1 MAKMERPTMKLS
13 TSPRRF
19 LFVSFLTLLFS
30 MLSSIVVQ
38 ANPFASLITNNL
50 STGNI
55 EFWLNEGGGNVTV
68 IYEDGTTNA
77 NFCPACGTPTG
88 LNVPAGQQ
96 TFALGAHT
104 SYQIICQKTGTGVPF
119 QINSDAD
126 TYAIW

>member
-1 MAKMERPTMKLS
+1 MAVMERPTMKLS

-19 LFVSFLTLLFS
+19 LFASLLVTLS
-30 MLSSIVVQ
+30 MLASFVAK

-50 STGNI
+50 ATGNI

-68 IYEDGTTNA
+68 VYEDGSTNA
-77 NFCPACGTPTG
+77 NFNPVYLGTG
-88 LNVPAGQQ
+88 VNVPSGQQ

-119 QINSDAD
+119 
-126 TYAIW
+126 